1 MVQKVNINSTG
12 SSNIITAKD
21 LIEPTSPSSNQFDK
35 LDKYLKL
42 ADKGLEYIDRID
54 GLLVKLG
61 IKKKSE
67 QHQQQ
72 QQCKPQVIEKEVVV
86 KKPVE
91 KVITPNIDAD
101 MIIKGFEKIMELV
114 GDVKLSE
121 LIEYIKNNKEQVNNL
136 IKQGMGIVKNEN
148 EE

>member
-1 MVQKVNINSTG
+1 MVRKVNIDSTG

-21 LIEPTSPSSNQFDK
+21 LIEPMSATSNQFDK

-61 IKKKSE
+61 IKKKPE
-67 QHQQQ
+67 QQ

-86 KKPVE
+86 EKPVE
-91 KVITPNIDAD
+91 KIVTPNIDAD
-101 MIIKGFEKIMELV
+101 MIIKGFEKIKELA
-114 GDVKLSE
+114 GDMKLSE
-121 LIEYIKNNKEQVNNL
+121 LVEYINQNKEQVNNL
-136 IKQGMGIVKNEN
+136 IKQGMEMVKKNGE
-148 EE
+148 